1 MIFKGIDRGVLF
13 ILSSSL
19 LSALSGAFAKILGEE
34 ISALEIVF
42 FRNLLG
48 LLFILITL
56 RHTPTT
62 HPGGRPWLLI
72 WRGLFGFGALFLYFY
87 TITAIPLGEAMTLNK
102 TSPLFVTILA
112 FFLLHERLGKLA
124 IFALLIGF
132 AGVVLITKPFG
143 MSVGIPHLLG
153 LLGGLL
159 AASAYTTIRKIR
171 DIYDARMI
179 VLSFM
184 GMGVALPLLLF
195 GYTALFP
202 PQNPSIFLVPFVMP
216 TGVNIW
222 IMIVLMGMSATFS
235 QWLLT
240 KAYSTSRAGIIGIAS
255 YVNIPF
261 AIFVGTMLGD
271 SWPDSMTLAGISLII
286 LSGLMVR
293 RG

>member
-1 MIFKGIDRGVLF
+1 MVKGIDRGVFF

-19 LSALSGAFAKILGEE
+19 LSALSGAFAKILGPEM
-34 ISALEIVF
+34 SALEIVF

-48 LLFILITL
+48 LLFIAITL
-56 RHTPTT
+56 KHTPATL
-62 HPGGRPWLLI
+62 PGGKPYLLL

-112 FFLLHERLGKLA
+112 FFLLHERLGIRAL
-124 IFALLIGF
+124 FALAAGF
-132 AGVVLITKPFG
+132 FGVVLITKPFG
-143 MSVGIPHLLG
+143 MSVGIAHLLG
-153 LLGGLL
+153 LTGGFL

-171 DIYDARMI
+171 DIYDARII

-184 GMGVALPLLLF
+184 GMGVALPLFLF
-195 GYTALFP
+195 AGAYFFP
-202 PQNPSIFLVPFVMP
+202 PKSPSIFWVEFVVPSGAKVWF
-216 TGVNIW
+216 
-222 IMIVLMGMSATFS
+222 MIVLMGISATLS

-240 KAYSTSRAGIIGIAS
+240 KAYSASRAGIIGIAS

-271 SWPDSMTLAGISLII
+271 DWPDTMTLAGIVLIVF
-286 LSGLMVR
+286 SGLLVR
-293 RG
+293 KG